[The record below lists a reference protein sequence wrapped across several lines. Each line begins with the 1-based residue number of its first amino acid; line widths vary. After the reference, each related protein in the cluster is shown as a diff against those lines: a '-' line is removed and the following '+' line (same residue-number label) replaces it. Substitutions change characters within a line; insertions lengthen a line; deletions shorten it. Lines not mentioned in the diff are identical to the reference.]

1 MAVIFDRKAEKEDMR
16 TTARY
21 FKHLEYDKVITNGI
35 LIGLKFNLK
44 DFNEVIFNGKKQ
56 QKRKRCRSTKTD
68 LDEEFN
74 LSPSVFSKEFKQL
87 RK

>member
-1 MAVIFDRKAEKEDMR
+1 MAVIFDHEAKKEDMH

-21 FKHLEYDKVITNGI
+21 FKHLEYDRVIANGM
-35 LIGLKFNLK
+35 LIGLKFNLR

-56 QKRKRCRSTKTD
+56 QKRKRCKSTQTD
-68 LDEEFN
+68 FDEDFN